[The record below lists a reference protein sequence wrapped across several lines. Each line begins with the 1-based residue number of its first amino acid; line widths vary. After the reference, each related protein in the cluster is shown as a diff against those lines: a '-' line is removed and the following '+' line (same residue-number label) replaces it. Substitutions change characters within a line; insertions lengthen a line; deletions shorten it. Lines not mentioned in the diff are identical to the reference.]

1 MDPIINKDRAF
12 LDIPR
17 KDPGYRS
24 VEERIKDYAPVE
36 RRLSD
41 DDLKRQASR
50 CMDCGT
56 PFCHGLACPLGN
68 LVPEFNRLASQ
79 GRWPEA
85 LEMLLATNPF
95 PEFTARICP
104 ALCEGSCVCGLGG
117 DAVAIRQIELEVIE
131 RGFEAGLMK
140 PAPPATRNRFRVA
153 VVGSGPAGLAAAQ
166 ELNRA
171 GCTVTVY
178 EHAPRPGGI
187 LRYGIP
193 DFKLDK
199 AVVDR
204 RIDLMTREGIHFEC
218 GVEAGRDLSARFL
231 LDRHQALV
239 LACGSRAPRDIK
251 APGRELAGIHF
262 ALEYLTRQNRINAGD
277 APGGAPLSALGQDVV
292 VIGGGDTGS
301 DCVGTAIRQ
310 GARSVLQ
317 LEIMPQ
323 PPVCRASS
331 NPWPQWP
338 VVAKETSSHK
348 EGCARRWCVATQ
360 AFLGAE
366 GRVQSLRA
374 IEVEWRGAPGAR
386 PQPVEKPG
394 TDFTV
399 PAGLVLLALGF
410 TGPVRHGLL
419 EQIRAASGPAPGL
432 PREANGAMTGLDGV
446 FAVGDA
452 ALGPSLVVRALAD
465 GRRVAREV
473 VADLERRAASGAI

>member
-1 MDPIINKDRAF
+1 MKTENINKDRAF
-12 LDIPR
+12 FEIPR
-17 KDPGYRS
+17 KDPGYRP
-24 VEERIKDYAPVE
+24 VEERVKDYRPVE
-36 RRLSD
+36 RRLTD
-41 DDLKRQASR
+41 DELKRQASR

-56 PFCHGLACPLGN
+56 PFCHGMACPLGN
-68 LVPEFNRLASQ
+68 LVPEFNRLAGQS
-79 GRWPEA
+79 RWQEA
-85 LEMLLATNPF
+85 LEVLLSTSPF

-117 DAVAIRQIELEVIE
+117 EAVTVRQIELEIIE
-131 RGFEAGLMK
+131 RGFEAGWVK
-140 PAPPATRNRFRVA
+140 PLPPAVRNGFRVA
-153 VVGSGPAGLAAAQ
+153 VIGSGPAGLAAAQ

-171 GCTVTVY
+171 GCLVTVY
-178 EHAPRPGGI
+178 EQAPKAGGI

-204 RIDLMTREGIHFEC
+204 RIELMKAEGVVFEC
-218 GVEAGRDLSARFL
+218 GVEAGRDLSVRFL

-251 APGRELAGIHF
+251 APGRELAGVHL
-262 ALEYLTRQNRINAGD
+262 ALEYLTRQNRLNEGER
-277 APGGAPLSALGQDVV
+277 PGESVISALGQDVV

-317 LEIMPQ
+317 LEIMP
-323 PPVCRASS
+323 PPPACRAAG

-360 AFLGAE
+360 AFLGTE
-366 GRVQSLRA
+366 GRVRSLRA
-374 IEVEWRGAPGAR
+374 VEVEWRVVTAGGR

-394 TDFTV
+394 TEFTV

-419 EQIRAASGPAPGL
+419 EQIRAAEGSAPGL
-432 PREANGAMTGLDGV
+432 PRGADGAV
-446 FAVGDA
+446 AGHPGVYAVGDA
-452 ALGPSLVVRALAD
+452 ALGPSLVVRAVAD

-473 VADLERRAASGAI
+473 VASLVKA